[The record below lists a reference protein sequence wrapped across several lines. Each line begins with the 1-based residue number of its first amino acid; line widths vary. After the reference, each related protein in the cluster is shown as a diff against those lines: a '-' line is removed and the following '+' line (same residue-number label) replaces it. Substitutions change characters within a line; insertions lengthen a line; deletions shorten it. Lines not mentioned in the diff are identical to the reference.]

1 MWSDWNSSMWLAWI
15 QSGTVTF
22 CGMVWQIPM
31 KLNEICHMTPL
42 LCVSGNVSP
51 YKDLCMNIC
60 NSLIHDCWKHPNC
73 PSGGVCVG
81 AMTWIQLR
89 SITSER
95 CQRLHTVWFHVYGIL
110 ESQNFRDRNQI
121 NGDQELGGEKKGIE
135 DRSSSWASCFASI
148 FSHSVA
154 GLAIF
159 RSVSGRAEIF
169 ILVKSNLPIIP
180 SMVCAF
186 CVLCK
191 NSLPSFL
198 QLDSVSWSCVSW
210 PHYIHLLVLVAFL

>member
-135 DRSSSWASCFASI
+135 DRGAWKNFMRDRTILYLGTPGWLSGWVSA
-148 FSHSVA
+148 FS
-154 GLAIF
+154 
-159 RSVSGRAEIF
+159 SGRD
-169 ILVKSNLPIIP
+169 PG
-180 SMVCAF
+180 
-186 CVLCK
+186 VLGSSPTSG
-191 NSLPSFL
+191 SLQGTCFSLCLCLCFFL
-198 QLDSVSWSCVSW
+198 CVS
-210 PHYIHLLVLVAFL
+210 HE